1 MPNKNVDPMTKEEDF
16 SCGPVQQLLHE
27 DHERVAD
34 LFFQFSQ
41 TDEESEQE
49 TIVKDIIKELFVHAS
64 VEEEIVY
71 PAVRKEVEDSEDMMD
86 EADTEHHMIKILLA
100 ELSTMK
106 ADDDFFKAKVTVLAE
121 LVKHH
126 VEEEEK
132 EMFKE
137 IHDSDI
143 DPEELG
149 KKMAKRK
156 EDLEAMP
163 VPKIDPEINS
173 LSLKAGGKAK
183 KAEPKK
189 LTPKQ
194 TQAKKSA

>member
-1 MPNKNVDPMTKEEDF
+1 MTGKKKEVEVKEKEDF
-16 SCGPVQQLLHE
+16 SAGPVQQLLHE

-41 TDEESEQE
+41 TDEKAEQE
-49 TIVKDIIKELFVHAS
+49 SLVKDIIKELFVHAT

-71 PAVRKEVEDSEDMMD
+71 PAVRKDVEDSEDMMD
-86 EADTEHHMIKILLA
+86 EADTEHHMIKVLLS
-100 ELSTMK
+100 ELAAMK

-143 DPEELG
+143 DPEALG
-149 KKMAKRK
+149 KKIMQRK

-163 VPKIDPEINS
+163 VPKIDPQVSS
-173 LSLKAGGKAK
+173 LTGKTGGRTKA
-183 KAEPKK
+183 
-189 LTPKQ
+189 L
-194 TQAKKSA
+194 KKSA